1 MNGTGYWRVAC
12 LSATLALTG
21 CGEMVFK
28 RGADPGSM
36 ASAQSACRA
45 DTQDETA
52 YVACM
57 RDKGYL
63 VKGSQD
69 SVFVDNDGASGSGG
83 KSLGDALFVP
93 GTAGATAAAAAKSA
107 PPAAA
112 VSAPAAAP
120 APVNSAPAAGS
131 APAAASAAVTSAPA
145 PVPTPAAAPVTLDP
159 LEQVDVASW
168 WKLGGSP
175 DQLKAA
181 QDRCVATLGN
191 GHRPDPAGTKVTR
204 AMIGCLKEAGWR
216 GIGR

>member
-1 MNGTGYWRVAC
+1 MNRTGSILVVCLGT
-12 LSATLALTG
+12 TLMLTG
-21 CGEMVFK
+21 CGEVVFK
-28 RGADPGSM
+28 RGAGPGSM

-45 DTQDETA
+45 STKDEQA
-52 YVACM
+52 YIACM
-57 RDKGYL
+57 EGEGYL

-69 SVFVDNDGASGSGG
+69 SVFVDGPDTAAGSG

-93 GTAGATAAAAAKSA
+93 GTAAVTAAAAKAE
-107 PPAAA
+107 PPATPVAKTA
-112 VSAPAAAP
+112 TPAPVVAPAAVPAP
-120 APVNSAPAAGS
+120 A
-131 APAAASAAVTSAPA
+131 
-145 PVPTPAAAPVTLDP
+145 LDP

-181 QDRCVATLGN
+181 QDRCVASLGN
-191 GHRPDPAGTKVTR
+191 AHRPDSAGTKVTR

>member
-1 MNGTGYWRVAC
+1 MNGTGYFRVAC
-12 LSATLALTG
+12 LSATLAITG

-57 RDKGYL
+57 QSKGYL

-69 SVFVDNDGASGSGG
+69 SVFVDNDETAGGVG

-93 GTAGATAAAAAKSA
+93 AKSA

-112 VSAPAAAP
+112 VPAPAAAP
-120 APVNSAPAAGS
+120 AAVQSAPAAVP
-131 APAAASAAVTSAPA
+131 APAAP
-145 PVPTPAAAPVTLDP
+145 PVTLDP

-191 GHRPDPAGTKVTR
+191 AHRPDPAGTKVTR